1 MENASK
7 ALVIAGAILVS
18 ILLISIGVLIINS
31 TNKMTDQVGSSS
43 DTMAIQSFNAQFTA
57 YEGTENTAAQIK
69 ELRSKVNASNAA
81 NNVTTEGQPK
91 YIKFELSS
99 EITSMTALLNTS
111 RYTVNLNYASTG
123 YIDKVTV
130 STTVIPGP
138 IMIK

>member
-31 TNKMTDQVGSSS
+31 TNKMTDQVGGTS

-69 ELRSKVNASNAA
+69 ELQSKVNSSNAA
-81 NNVTTEGQPK
+81 NKVTTATQPK
-91 YIKFELSS
+91 YVTFELSG
-99 EITSMTALLNTS
+99 ITSMAALLNTS
-111 RYTVNLNYASTG
+111 RYTVVLG
-123 YIDKVTV
+123 YDATNGYVNKVTV
-130 STTVIPGP
+130 STTP
-138 IMIK
+138 

>member
-31 TNKMTDQVGSSS
+31 TNKMTDQVGGTS

-69 ELRSKVNASNAA
+69 ELQSKVNASNAA
-81 NNVTTEGQPK
+81 NNVTTAGQPK
-91 YIKFELSS
+91 FVTFTLSG
-99 EITSMTALLNTS
+99 ITSMAALLNTS
-111 RYTVNLNYASTG
+111 RYTVNLSYADTG
-123 YIDKVTV
+123 YIDTITV
-130 STTVIPGP
+130 STTP
-138 IMIK
+138 